1 MKECIKLKSQGI
13 FYNVY
18 DKDAYV
24 LYSITD
30 YKITN
35 GRLGFPINSLEKIKK
50 ILDDKN
56 INYKIIDNKPEEK
69 TFNKNNYNKYY
80 KLGKRLYDE
89 NITKNN
95 LVKNIKKLP
104 HDKILE
110 ISKYVN
116 YIIYK

>member
-1 MKECIKLKSQGI
+1 MKESIDLKSQGI

-35 GRLGFPINSLEKIKK
+35 GRLGFPKEKIDKIRE

-56 INYKIIDNKPEEK
+56 IDYSIDGVGK

-80 KLGKRLYDE
+80 KLG
-89 NITKNN
+89 TKSYNNEMIRNN
-95 LVKNIKKLP
+95 LLKNIKTLP
-104 HDKILE
+104 HDKVLE
-110 ISKYVN
+110 INKYVN

>member
-1 MKECIKLKSQGI
+1 MKESIELKSQGI

-35 GRLGFPINSLEKIKK
+35 GRLGFPKEKIDKVKK

-56 INYKIIDNKPEEK
+56 INYRIDGIDK
-69 TFNKNNYNKYY
+69 TFKNNNYNKYL
-80 KLGKRLYDE
+80 KIG
-89 NITKNN
+89 TKTYNSEIERTN
-95 LVKNIKKLP
+95 LLKNIKKLP
-104 HDKILE
+104 YDKVLE

>member
-1 MKECIKLKSQGI
+1 MKESIELKRQGI

-35 GRLGFPINSLEKIKK
+35 GRLGFPKEKIDKVK
-50 ILDDKN
+50 EILDDKN
-56 INYKIIDNKPEEK
+56 INYSIDGISK
-69 TFNKNNYNKYY
+69 TFKKNNYNKYLKIGNKIY
-80 KLGKRLYDE
+80 MDE
-89 NITKNN
+89 MERVN
-95 LVKNIKKLP
+95 LLKNIKKLP

>member
-1 MKECIKLKSQGI
+1 MKECIELKSQGI

-35 GRLGFPINSLEKIKK
+35 GRLGFPKEKIDK
-50 ILDDKN
+50 IKEILEDKN
-56 INYKIIDNKPEEK
+56 INYNIDGVFK
-69 TFNKNNYNKYY
+69 TFNKNNYDKYY
-80 KLGKRLYDE
+80 KLGKKSYSSEIER
-89 NITKNN
+89 NN
-95 LVKNIKKLP
+95 LLKSIKKLP
-104 HDKILE
+104 YDKVLE